1 MKEKTKKSFG
11 KKIVLA
17 VVLVVLAAG
26 VAVAVKNYGN
36 IKALYK
42 GLTTSTEDLSAN
54 IEQNKQNTSDAL
66 SNAGINISKED
77 FDKLNDGELTAEQI
91 AELLQGSVGRQD
103 STVND
108 GKQNE
113 IVTDV
118 PDTENQE
125 QADVGS
131 EGQTTELPVSPDV
144 TPDITPEVKPET
156 DNKVPDGNVQQ
167 NKPEDTQQQTRPE
180 NPVTNDTHTSTV
192 MTEAEYNEKV
202 AEYVAKM
209 YVIKSEFLNILNE
222 FETNIKNQYLALPK
236 EQRTTATKAKIVA
249 DNMAYVT
256 SLEAQCDARVDAVTK
271 ELYELMKANG
281 KDTALVDA
289 IKAAYVNEKELKKS
303 YYISLY
309 K

>member
-1 MKEKTKKSFG
+1 MKEKTTKSRG
-11 KKIVLA
+11 KKIVAA
-17 VVLVVLAAG
+17 VILVILAAG
-26 VAVAVKNYGN
+26 VAIAVKNYGN

-42 GLTTSTEDLSAN
+42 GLTTSTEDLSAD

-91 AELLQGSVGRQD
+91 AELLQGSIGKQD
-103 STVND
+103 STAND

-113 IVTDV
+113 NVTDI
-118 PDTENQE
+118 PD
-125 QADVGS
+125 AGS
-131 EGQTTELPVSPDV
+131 EKQDDDGSESQTPELPVSPEV
-144 TPDITPEVKPET
+144 TPQEKTEPDTQVPN
-156 DNKVPDGNVQQ
+156 DNIQQ
-167 NKPEDTQQQTRPE
+167 NKPEDIPE
-180 NPVTNDTHTSTV
+180 PTKPEKPETNDTHTSTV
-192 MTEAEYNEKV
+192 MTEAQYNEKV

-289 IKAAYVNEKELKKS
+289 IKAAYVNEKELKKA